1 MHLNTSLKIQ
11 VHESRCHTLA
21 QIYEGMMKVQLYLD
35 FFYFQMDR
43 PLTCINV
50 FFFHIIVIIYQS
62 FHIKII
68 FIHYFDMKIPHILCV
83 IYHKLNGMHHCFI
96 MQVKEVLNR
105 FLNVYAINMNV
116 ITCVT
121 TFLAYFTMLS
131 SKK

>member
-62 FHIKII
+62 FHIKI
-68 FIHYFDMKIPHILCV
+68 
-83 IYHKLNGMHHCFI
+83 
-96 MQVKEVLNR
+96 
-105 FLNVYAINMNV
+105 
-116 ITCVT
+116 
-121 TFLAYFTMLS
+121 
-131 SKK
+131 KKFENPTSIEHNFHPLF